1 MDIFILMRKFF
12 GSRHFYTIIIDS
24 MVLVEVLRI
33 ILSNDPDWYTKS
45 AKN

>member
-12 GSRHFYTIIIDS
+12 VRDIFTMVIIDS